1 MSGDLIGS
9 GSVRAY
15 PVFISGCVAVLA
27 PLCLIILGNMFNLVR
42 YNSLT
47 STQTLVNVGHLVC
60 YYRESE
66 WSYLVYPK
74 SVQELTKCDIID
86 EVNLHPS
93 GFWAI

>member
-60 YYRESE
+60 CYRESE

-74 SVQELTKCDIID
+74 SKD
-86 EVNLHPS
+86 
-93 GFWAI
+93 